1 MYNKNLQKNII
12 KNLFFLNIILE
23 DTEKKKIEEH
33 EKQQG
38 KKHFNQ
44 SLVVYYKLKINLSQH
59 AYVYVQLKL
68 QKNIIKNL
76 FLKYYFRRD

>member
-1 MYNKNLQKNII
+1 MIHDP
-12 KNLFFLNIILE
+12 E
-23 DTEKKKIEEH
+23 ETGKKKKEEDR

-59 AYVYVQLKL
+59 AVLK
-68 QKNIIKNL
+68 
-76 FLKYYFRRD
+76 